1 MGVPVIK
8 LNLAPPPTLWRLHH
22 GVIAWI
28 VFAIGAIGLGVSIV
42 ATVRAYQEADRAGQ
56 KTVAITDQA
65 RAAQRQQAKV
75 LDELREIN
83 VDNEMPRWRLAE
95 RILMERALPWSRV
108 TAELERSLVHDVRI
122 KSLQRA
128 RSADQSVQLKLRGES
143 RTQEAE
149 ADFIKSLQE
158 NLAFAQVVLEREAE
172 ITNRR
177 NALEFDY
184 NLYLSTEP
192 PPYDMLPKYGPERKP
207 GQTPAVIEPPPKPE
221 VKPEPKAEPVA
232 PPAPPP
238 PQPQPQTP
246 PPSQQP
252 KPPRDLGDRVRPER
266 RAPSP
271 RPLPGREGRRE
282 F

>member
-22 GVIAWI
+22 GIISWI
-28 VFAIGAIGLGVSIV
+28 VFVIGVAGLGISIV

-65 RAAQRQQAKV
+65 RAAQRQQANV
-75 LDELREIN
+75 LDELREIS

-128 RSADQSVQLKLRGES
+128 RGADQSVQIKLRGES
-143 RTQEAE
+143 RTEEAE
-149 ADFIKSLQE
+149 ADFIKSLHE
-158 NLAFAQVVLEREAE
+158 NLAFAQVVLERESE

-177 NALEFDY
+177 GALEFDY
-184 NLYLSTEP
+184 NLHLSTEP
-192 PPYDMLPKYGPERKP
+192 PPYELLPKYGPERKP
-207 GQTPAVIEPPPKPE
+207 GQTTTVSEPPPKPE
-221 VKPEPKAEPVA
+221 VKPEPQAEPAA
-232 PPAPPP
+232 PTAPQVVPQP
-238 PQPQPQTP
+238 PQPQFPQE
-246 PPSQQP
+246 
-252 KPPRDLGDRVRPER
+252 RDALRERVRPER
-266 RAPSP
+266 RAPAP
-271 RPLPGREGRRE
+271 RQLGRGLRRE
-282 F
+282 QQ